1 MAKEAVLD
9 ESYRSPLPLVNRFR
23 IIAVTSPV
31 SVLEQTASWYETYNS
46 QIRLYQRNFPIEH
59 SVAVA
64 AVAAMSP
71 SMAPDEGLM
80 ALRAVGMHVFEGKDL
95 PPIRSFKKNV
105 QLAIEILRTSNVYLL
120 KGQKVRDFYHAI
132 YCDGKSDR
140 APIDRWAAREFPK
153 WQKVKKKWPD
163 VKLNASEYKKLQNQF
178 RQSAD
183 KLGLYPAELQAILWV
198 SRRGND

>member
-1 MAKEAVLD
+1 MAKESVVA

-23 IIAVTSPV
+23 EIAMTSPV
-31 SVLEQTASWYETYNS
+31 SVLEEMANWYELYNK
-46 QIRLYQRNFPIEH
+46 QIMLYQRNFPVEH
-59 SVAVA
+59 STIVA

-71 SMAPDEGLM
+71 SMSPNDGLM
-80 ALRAVGMHVFEGKDL
+80 ALRAVGKHVFEGAEL

-105 QLAIEILRTSNVYLL
+105 QLAIEILRTNDIYLL

-132 YCDGKSDR
+132 YTNGKSDR

-153 WQKVKKKWPD
+153 YQKVKKKWPE
-163 VKLNASEYKKLQNQF
+163 VNLNVSEYNKFQNQF
-178 RQSAD
+178 RKAAD

-198 SRRGND
+198 RRRGNG